1 MKNKLS
7 KKQVEEKIANFF
19 RQTGELDPRNIKK
32 TKRLAMSYNL
42 KLKDYR
48 KRFCKKC
55 FSDLKY
61 NKGKI
66 RVGKMYK
73 TIECAKCGFLNRW
86 KVNSS

>member
-7 KKQVEEKIANFF
+7 KKQAEERIDGFF
-19 RQTGELDPRNIKK
+19 RQTEELDSKNVRK

-48 KRFCKKC
+48 KRFCKRC
-55 FSDLKY
+55 YSDLKY

-73 TIECAKCGFLNRW
+73 TVECSKCGFLNRW
-86 KVNSS
+86 KMS